1 MKKEMSFTDGN
12 LFKKMNIYAIPLIL
26 SGLLQLL
33 FSTMDLVVCRQCG
46 SANSVGAITSTSA
59 LVSLIVNLFIGVATG
74 SNVIMARCY
83 GSRDTKKGQQVVY
96 SSMWLSL
103 IIGFIVA
110 LFGFCFSKQLLIMQ
124 KTDEAFL
131 ELSNSYL
138 RIYFIGVFFMMIY
151 NFGSALLRAVGDTV
165 RPFIFLCIAGV
176 VNVVF
181 NYIFVLG
188 FNMDVAG
195 VGIATAMS
203 QAVSAILIVISL
215 FRRKVFFH
223 FKLSEFKMK
232 LIDVKQII
240 IIGLPAGIQSVLF
253 SISNVIIQASIN
265 QLGADVING
274 SGAASQVEQFIY
286 TSMEQ
291 TCYTCLAFISANYA
305 IRNTKNIKKILIYS
319 FIMVIMYNIIF
330 SGIALL
336 FPNQLLNFFAK
347 SEEVREVARGRLV
360 ILASTYVL
368 CGLMDVTASAIRAI
382 NYQIIP
388 TIITCIGVCGTR
400 LFFIYAMFNRHA
412 EFRNLASISI
422 SYPVSWAITFIAH
435 LITFIILFNKMQK
448 KFNAS
453 VNQSISEID

>member
-176 VNVVF
+176 VNVIF

-215 FRRKVFFH
+215 FRRKDFFH

-240 IIGLPAGIQSVLF
+240 IIGIPAGIQSVLF

-347 SEEVREVARGRLV
+347 SEAVREVARGRLI

-400 LFFIYAMFNRHA
+400 LFFIYVMFNRHE

>member
-176 VNVVF
+176 VNVIF

-215 FRRKVFFH
+215 FRRKDFFH

-240 IIGLPAGIQSVLF
+240 IIGIPAGIQSVLF

-400 LFFIYAMFNRHA
+400 LFFIYVMFNRHE

-435 LITFIILFNKMQK
+435 LITFIILFNKMQN

>member
-165 RPFIFLCIAGV
+165 KPFIFLCIAGV

-215 FRRKVFFH
+215 FRRKDFFH

-240 IIGLPAGIQSVLF
+240 IIGIPAGIQSVLF

-347 SEEVREVARGRLV
+347 SEAVREVARGRLI

-400 LFFIYAMFNRHA
+400 LFFIYAMFNRHE

-448 KFNAS
+448 KFKAS
-453 VNQSISEID
+453 ENQTTFEID

>member
-33 FSTMDLVVCRQCG
+33 FSTMDLVVCRQYG

-83 GSRDTKKGQQVVY
+83 GAKDTKKGQQVVY
-96 SSMWLSL
+96 SSMWLSI
-103 IIGFIVA
+103 IIGFIVS
-110 LFGFCFSKQLLIMQ
+110 LFGFIFSKQLLLMQ
-124 KTDEAFL
+124 KTDPEFL

-151 NFGSALLRAVGDTV
+151 NFGSAILRAVGDTV
-165 RPFIFLCIAGV
+165 RPFIFLLIASV
-176 VNVVF
+176 INVIF

-188 FNMDVAG
+188 FGMDVAG
-195 VGIATAMS
+195 VGTATAIS
-203 QAVSAILIVISL
+203 QAVSAILVVISL
-215 FRRKVFFH
+215 FRRKDFFH

-240 IIGLPAGIQSVLF
+240 IIGIPAGIQSVLF

-291 TCYTCLAFISANYA
+291 TCYTCLAFISANFA
-305 IRNTKNIKKILIYS
+305 IRNTKNIKKILAYS

-347 SEEVREVARGRLV
+347 SDAVKAVARERL
-360 ILASTYVL
+360 IIMASTYVL
-368 CGLMDVTASAIRAI
+368 CGLMDVCASAIRAI

-388 TIITCIGVCGTR
+388 TIITCVGVCGTR
-400 LFFIYAMFNRHA
+400 LFFIYAMFNKFD

-422 SYPVSWAITFIAH
+422 SYPVSWALTFIAH
-435 LITFIILFNKMQK
+435 LITFIILFKKLEKRFKESENKT
-448 KFNAS
+448 
-453 VNQSISEID
+453 VEELD

>member
-215 FRRKVFFH
+215 FRRKDFFH

-240 IIGLPAGIQSVLF
+240 IIGIPAGIQSVLF

-347 SEEVREVARGRLV
+347 SEAVREVARGRLV

-400 LFFIYAMFNRHA
+400 LFFIYAMFNRHE

>member
-203 QAVSAILIVISL
+203 QAVSATLIVISL
-215 FRRKVFFH
+215 FRRKDFFH

-400 LFFIYAMFNRHA
+400 LFFIYAMFNRHE